1 MSGIPD
7 RTDQPST
14 GSTAPTRADTAVRV
28 VSARPDVVYAALLD
42 PGALESWLPPE
53 GAVGEVQHLTARVGG
68 GFRMVLRFADPV
80 DPKTTDDSDA
90 SQVRFERLEPGRL
103 VSQRISF
110 ESSDPRFAGDMR
122 MTWQLEPVGDD
133 STRVTV
139 TATDVPAGIR
149 QEDHEAGLASSLANL
164 AAFLRR

>member
-1 MSGIPD
+1 MTGT
-7 RTDQPST
+7 RYRADQPST
-14 GSTAPTRADTAVRV
+14 GSAGSTRADTADRV
-28 VSARPDVVYAALLD
+28 VEAPPDAVYAALLD
-42 PGALESWLPPE
+42 AGALESWLPPE
-53 GAVGEVQHLTARVGG
+53 GAIGEVQHLTARVGG

-90 SQVRFERLEPGRL
+90 SQVTFERLEPGRL
-103 VSQRISF
+103 VSQRITF
-110 ESSDPRFAGDMR
+110 ESADPRFTGEMR
-122 MTWQLEPVGDD
+122 MTWRLEPVGDD

-164 AAFLRR
+164 AAYLRR